1 MINDVGHVKTAT
13 FAENDMQLE
22 TQKND
27 ESSSDG
33 LGYKLVSRV
42 FKEYWTGC

>member
-1 MINDVGHVKTAT
+1 MINDVGHAKTAT
-13 FAENDMQLE
+13 FAENDMPVE

-42 FKEYWTGC
+42 FKEYWTG